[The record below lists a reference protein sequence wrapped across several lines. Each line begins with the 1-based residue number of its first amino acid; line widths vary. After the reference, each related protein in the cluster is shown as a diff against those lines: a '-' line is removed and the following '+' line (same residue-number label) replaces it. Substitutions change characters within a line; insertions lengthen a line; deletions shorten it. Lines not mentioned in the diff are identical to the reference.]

1 MRPESGNMFGKI
13 RRIGIAAPA
22 SSCDEEKLQAGI
34 ALLKQNGLS
43 VVSGKHLFRKGAF
56 SYLSADDPFRADDL
70 NALIADYSVDA
81 ILCSRGGYG
90 TPRILERID
99 YQTLRERNLPIIGF
113 SDITALHLAMLS
125 RNAGI
130 CVASQMAARLPE
142 AVNDPET
149 CAGMRRVY
157 RLLSG
162 KEAPEKNGYPLV
174 SYKGNR
180 SASGGIV
187 PLNLTL
193 AASLCGTEFL
203 PSMDGR
209 IVVLEEIGEPVR
221 KIDRMLWQLRASGF
235 FRGASG
241 VILGQFSDCG
251 AAQERELLFADFAG
265 QVECPVFSGLP
276 YGHDLPSLSFL
287 FGEPCRVIDG
297 IFY

>member
-1 MRPESGNMFGKI
+1 MFGRI

-70 NALIADYSVDA
+70 NALIADSSVDA

-99 YQTLRERNLPIIGF
+99 YQILRERNLPIIGF

-130 CVASQMAARLPE
+130 CIASQMAARLPE

-162 KEAPEKNGYPLV
+162 KTAPEKTD
-174 SYKGNR
+174 
-180 SASGGIV
+180 I
-187 PLNLTL
+187 
-193 AASLCGTEFL
+193 
-203 PSMDGR
+203 
-209 IVVLEEIGEPVR
+209 
-221 KIDRMLWQLRASGF
+221 
-235 FRGASG
+235 
-241 VILGQFSDCG
+241 
-251 AAQERELLFADFAG
+251 LLFHTRKTD
-265 QVECPVFSGLP
+265 QLP
-276 YGHDLPSLSFL
+276 GGSFL
-287 FGEPCRVIDG
+287 
-297 IFY
+297 